1 MLVIVPSRGRPDN
14 IAALVESFG
23 QTRAYAELLVV
34 VDDDDEM
41 LERYEL
47 VMESAPSWASL
58 EITER
63 KRLGPTLNEYAVKN
77 AAKYDILGFMGDDH
91 RPRTHHWD
99 RRFAAAMAHMGGVGM
114 AYGNDLLQGPNLPT
128 AAWMSS
134 CIVETLGYMLP
145 PGLTH
150 LYIDDA
156 WKALGMRINKLTY
169 VGDVVIEHLHPVAHK
184 AEWDEGY
191 AEVNSGTM
199 YENDG
204 KVFHAYLQNGLHTDA
219 EKILEK
225 CINR

>member
-14 IAALVESFG
+14 IAALVESFK
-23 QTRAYAELLVV
+23 QTRTYAELLVV
-34 VDDDDEM
+34 VDDDDEL
-41 LERYEL
+41 LERYEM
-47 VMESAPSWASL
+47 VMEAAPDWATL
-58 EITER
+58 AVTER
-63 KRLGPTLNEYAVKN
+63 KRLGPTLNEYAVKS
-77 AAKYDILGFMGDDH
+77 APLYDIIGFMGDDH
-91 RPRTHHWD
+91 RPRTHAWD
-99 RRFAAAMAHMGGVGM
+99 RTFANSLAHMGGVGM

-128 AAWMSS
+128 AVWMSS

-156 WKALGMRINKLTY
+156 WKALGLRINKLSY

-184 AEWDEGY
+184 AAWDEGY
-191 AEVNSGTM
+191 AEVNSGAM

-204 KVFHAYLQNGLHTDA
+204 KVFHAYLENGLTTDA
-219 EKILEK
+219 EKILEQ